1 MESTSVDPRHD
12 ARIFCDEPKGLR
24 LGWHCS
30 SWTRAG
36 DRAAQRKPDL
46 QPATMAL
53 VLRGARAAGL
63 LKQAANAPLTQVRP
77 NPDPTPRRFP
87 RARIGLNTH
96 TTCPFPNSRAAQVGG
111 VRRFGVTTAGRAG
124 HGLARPR
131 ARGPHVGGAPRNP
144 RTRPR
149 TRDRPART
157 TRETHPLDTHP
168 VRPAAFLDWSR
179 RPPSGRALTSSLPP
193 SSPRSSPRSPSF
205 TGTAAT
211 RTPSP
216 RWTRCPLA
224 SWG

>member
-1 MESTSVDPRHD
+1 MESTSVDPRYD

-77 NPDPTPRRFP
+77 TPDPTPRRFP

-96 TTCPFPNSRAAQVGG
+96 MTFPFPNSRAAQVGG

-124 HGLARPR
+124 MGSPVPAHEAPTSEVRPE
-131 ARGPHVGGAPRNP
+131 
-144 RTRPR
+144 TLE
-149 TRDRPART
+149 PAREPAIAPPAPPAKNPPAGHT
-157 TRETHPLDTHP
+157 PRSTRGVPRC
-168 VRPAAFLDWSR
+168 VAS
-179 RPPSGRALTSSLPP
+179 PSLRSCSDLLSSSLLP
-193 SSPRSSPRSPSF
+193 
-205 TGTAAT
+205 A
-211 RTPSP
+211 
-216 RWTRCPLA
+216 
-224 SWG
+224 